1 MKKYKLFE
9 TDIKISKNTQEVIQ
23 KYIKDKKYIKNSNTL
38 KISFDDQ
45 VEIATKLWDAY
56 KETKDKKIQQAL
68 KELGYNK

>member
-23 KYIKDKKYIKNSNTL
+23 RYIKDKRYIKDSHNL